1 MFNQSRFAAAHKNI
15 IYNMSI
21 RTQTIEIYND
31 ANPLDVKTVTV
42 PVRKGQKIYC
52 HDPYVIDMM
61 KMYDK
66 YCGDDIMDGIMSYEG
81 GNFRDVRVGV
91 VSSFST
97 EKETATIE
105 LSAKHSVSVDYN
117 SKTEDL
123 ELGKKIDV
131 VVSKSKGKIT
141 GDATSKTAQLERVK
155 QELIRQVDSPSY
167 AYAGVIKDIIFNAA
181 NAFNGFVVE
190 VSGVKCFMPGSESD
204 VVPLNDYNELVGQT
218 RYVMPIA
225 ASKESIVVSH
235 KEYLN
240 TLKSKVLDSLI
251 ETNSTDL
258 VEGVVSSVKK
268 FGVFIII
275 GKCVPTLLSVSEMD
289 EETETKFKNGE
300 IKVDDTI
307 KFYVE
312 SVKDDRVTI
321 TQTACKSLGWDKLK
335 EAVDNDK
342 NYNIRGTIK
351 NIFENGAVV
360 VANEFNNITFF
371 LSSKVLNLEAL
382 SVGSEVILPVENID
396 PVKKTV
402 RLKINEEE

>member
-1 MFNQSRFAAAHKNI
+1 
-15 IYNMSI
+15 MSI
-21 RTQTIEIYND
+21 KTQTIEIYDD
-31 ANPLDVKTVTV
+31 ANPLEVRTVTV
-42 PVRKGQKIYC
+42 PVRKGQKIYS
-52 HDPYVIDMM
+52 HEPYVLDMM

-66 YCGDDIMDGIMSYEG
+66 YCGEDVMGSIMSYEG
-81 GNFRDVRVGV
+81 DSFRDVRVGV
-91 VSSFST
+91 VSSFSA

-117 SKTEDL
+117 SKSEEL
-123 ELGKKIDV
+123 ELGKRIDV

-167 AYAGVIKDIIFNAA
+167 AYSGVIKDIIFNTA

-240 TLKSKVLDSLI
+240 TLKTKVLDSLI
-251 ETNSTDL
+251 ATNSTEL

-275 GKCVPTLLSVSEMD
+275 DKCVPTLLSVSEMD

-335 EAVDNDK
+335 EVVDNDK
-342 NYNIRGTIK
+342 NYSIHGTIK

-371 LSSKVLNLEAL
+371 LSSKVLNLETL

-402 RLKINEEE
+402 RLKINEE

>member
-1 MFNQSRFAAAHKNI
+1 
-15 IYNMSI
+15 MSI
-21 RTQTIEIYND
+21 ETQTIEIFD
-31 ANPLDVKTVTV
+31 ECNPLEVKTFTV
-42 PVRKGQKIYC
+42 PVRKGQKIFC
-52 HDPYVIDMM
+52 HESYALDAM
-61 KMYDK
+61 KMYDS
-66 YCGDDIMDGIMSYEG
+66 YCSGDVMTNILSYEG
-81 GNFRDVRVGV
+81 GNFRDVREGI
-91 VSSFST
+91 VSSFSA

-105 LSAKHSVSVDYN
+105 LSGKHSISVNYN
-117 SKTEDL
+117 SKNEEL

-131 VVSKSKGKIT
+131 VVSKNKGKLT
-141 GDATSKTAQLERVK
+141 GDATSKTAQLERVR
-155 QELIRQVDSPSY
+155 QELTRQVDSPSF
-167 AYAGVIKDIIFNAA
+167 AYVGVIKEIIFNAA
-181 NAFNGFVVE
+181 NTFNGFVVD

-204 VVPLNDYNELVGQT
+204 VVPLNDYNELLGQT

-240 TLKSKVLDSLI
+240 TLKAKVLDSLI
-251 ETNSTDL
+251 ETNSTEL

-275 GKCVPTLLSVSEMD
+275 DKCVPTLLSVSEMD
-289 EETETKFKNGE
+289 EETETKFKNGD

-321 TQTACKSLGWDKLK
+321 TQTACKSLGWNKLK
-335 EAVDNDK
+335 EVVDNNKD
-342 NYNIRGTIK
+342 YCIHGTIK

-360 VANEFNNITFF
+360 VASEFNNITFF
-371 LSSKVLNLEAL
+371 LSSKVLNLELL
-382 SVGSEVILPVENID
+382 SVGVEVVLPVENID

-402 RLKINEEE
+402 RLKISEEIQE

>member
-1 MFNQSRFAAAHKNI
+1 
-15 IYNMSI
+15 MSI
-21 RTQTIEIYND
+21 KTQTIEIFDD
-31 ANPLDVKTVTV
+31 ANPLEVRTVTV
-42 PVRKGQKIYC
+42 PVRKGQKIYS
-52 HDPYVIDMM
+52 HEPYVLDMM

-66 YCGDDIMDGIMSYEG
+66 YCGEDVMGNIMSYEG
-81 GNFRDVRVGV
+81 GSFRDVRVGV
-91 VSSFST
+91 VSSFSA

-105 LSAKHSVSVDYN
+105 LSAKHSVSVEYN
-117 SKTEDL
+117 SKSEEL
-123 ELGKKIDV
+123 ELGKRIDV

-155 QELIRQVDSPSY
+155 QELVRQVDSPSY

-190 VSGVKCFMPGSESD
+190 VSCVKCFMPGSESD

-225 ASKESIVVSH
+225 ASNESIVVSH

-251 ETNSTDL
+251 ATNSTDL

-275 GKCVPTLLSVSEMD
+275 DKCVPTLLSVSEMD

-335 EAVDNDK
+335 EVVDNDK
-342 NYNIRGTIK
+342 NYSIHGTIK

-371 LSSKVLNLEAL
+371 LSSKVLNLETL

-402 RLKINEEE
+402 RLKINEE

>member
-1 MFNQSRFAAAHKNI
+1 MGIK
-15 IYNMSI
+15 
-21 RTQTIEIYND
+21 TQTFEIYDD
-31 ANPLDVKTVTV
+31 ANPLDSKTVTV
-42 PVRKGQKIYC
+42 PVRKGQKIFT
-52 HDPYVIDMM
+52 HEPYALEVM

-66 YCGDDIMDGIMSYEG
+66 TCSDDIIGGIMSYEG
-81 GNFRDVRVGV
+81 GSFRDVRVGV
-91 VSSFST
+91 VSSFNT
-97 EKETATIE
+97 DKETATIE
-105 LSAKHSVSVDYN
+105 LSAKHSVLVDYN
-117 SKTEDL
+117 SKHDDM

-141 GDATSKTAQLERVK
+141 GDATSKAAQLERVK
-155 QELIRQVDSPSY
+155 QELTRQIDSPSY
-167 AYAGVIKDIIFNAA
+167 AYIGVIKEIIFNSA
-181 NAFNGFVVE
+181 NAFNGFVVD

-204 VVPLNDYNELVGQT
+204 VVPLNDYNELIGQS

-225 ASKESIVVSH
+225 VSKESIVVSH

-240 TLKSKVLDSLI
+240 TLKATVLDNLI
-251 ETNSTDL
+251 DTKSTDI

-300 IKVDDTI
+300 INVDDTI

-312 SVKDDRVTI
+312 SVKEDRVTI

-335 EAVDNDK
+335 ETVDADK
-342 NYNIRGTIK
+342 NYKINGTIK

-360 VANEFNNITFF
+360 IAPEFNNITFF
-371 LSSKVLNLEAL
+371 LSSKVLDIETLTVPIPLSWQAPPAL
-382 SVGSEVILPVENID
+382 SPLIP
-396 PVKKTV
+396 
-402 RLKINEEE
+402 

>member
-1 MFNQSRFAAAHKNI
+1 
-15 IYNMSI
+15 MSI
-21 RTQTIEIYND
+21 ETQTIEIFD
-31 ANPLDVKTVTV
+31 ECNPLEVKTFTV
-42 PVRKGQKIYC
+42 PVRKGQKIFC
-52 HDPYVIDMM
+52 HESYALDAM
-61 KMYDK
+61 KMYDS
-66 YCGDDIMDGIMSYEG
+66 YCSGDVMTNILSYEG
-81 GNFRDVRVGV
+81 GNFRDVREGI
-91 VSSFST
+91 VSSFSA

-105 LSAKHSVSVDYN
+105 LSGKHSISVNYN
-117 SKTEDL
+117 SKNEEL

-131 VVSKSKGKIT
+131 VVSKNKGKLT
-141 GDATSKTAQLERVK
+141 GDATSKTAQLERVR
-155 QELIRQVDSPSY
+155 QELTRQVDSPSF
-167 AYAGVIKDIIFNAA
+167 AYVGVIKEIIFNAA
-181 NAFNGFVVE
+181 NTFNGFVVD

-204 VVPLNDYNELVGQT
+204 VVPLNDYNELLGQT

-240 TLKSKVLDSLI
+240 TLKAKVLDSLI
-251 ETNSTDL
+251 ETNSTEL

-275 GKCVPTLLSVSEMD
+275 DKCVPTLLSVSEMD
-289 EETETKFKNGE
+289 EETETKFKNGD

-321 TQTACKSLGWDKLK
+321 TQTACKSLGWNKLK
-335 EAVDNDK
+335 EVVDNNKD
-342 NYNIRGTIK
+342 YCIHGTIK

-360 VANEFNNITFF
+360 VASEFNNITFF
-371 LSSKVLNLEAL
+371 LSSKVLNLELL
-382 SVGSEVILPVENID
+382 SVGVEVVLPVENID

-402 RLKINEEE
+402 RLKISEETQE

>member
-1 MFNQSRFAAAHKNI
+1 MGIQ
-15 IYNMSI
+15 
-21 RTQTIEIYND
+21 TQTIEIFD
-31 ANPLDVKTVTV
+31 SANPLEVRTVTV
-42 PVRKGQKIYC
+42 PVRKGEKIYSNE
-52 HDPYVIDMM
+52 PYALDAM

-66 YCGDDIMDGIMSYEG
+66 YCGGTVLNNIASYEG
-81 GNFRDVRVGV
+81 GSFRDVRVGV
-91 VSSFST
+91 VSSFSA

-105 LSAKHSVSVDYN
+105 LSGKHSVSVEYN
-117 SKTEDL
+117 SKNEEL
-123 ELGKKIDV
+123 EVGKKIDV
-131 VVSKSKGKIT
+131 VVSKKNGKII
-141 GDATSKTAQLERVK
+141 GDATSKTAQIERVK

-167 AYAGVIKDIIFNAA
+167 AYVGVIKDVIFNSA
-181 NAFNGFVVE
+181 NAFNGFVVD

-218 RYVMPIA
+218 RYVMPITA
-225 ASKESIVVSH
+225 LKDSIVVSH

-240 TLKSKVLDSLI
+240 TLKVSVIDSLI
-251 ETNSTDL
+251 DTKSTDL

-289 EETETKFKNGE
+289 EETENKFKNGE

-321 TQTACKSLGWDKLK
+321 TQTACKSLGWNKLK
-335 EAVDNDK
+335 EVVDNDK
-342 NYNIRGTIK
+342 NYSIRGTVK
-351 NIFENGAVV
+351 NIFENGAVI

-371 LSSKVLNLEAL
+371 LSSKVLNLESL
-382 SVGSEVILPVENID
+382 SVGSEIILPVENID

-402 RLKINEEE
+402 RLKINEES

>member
-1 MFNQSRFAAAHKNI
+1 MGIK
-15 IYNMSI
+15 
-21 RTQTIEIYND
+21 TQTFEIYDD
-31 ANPLDVKTVTV
+31 ANPLETRTVTV
-42 PVRKGQKIYC
+42 PVRKGQKIFT
-52 HDPYVIDMM
+52 HEPYALEVM

-66 YCGDDIMDGIMSYEG
+66 TCSDEIIGGIMSYEG

-91 VSSFST
+91 VSSFSL

-105 LSAKHSVSVDYN
+105 LSAKHSVLVDYN
-117 SKTEDL
+117 SKHDEI

-141 GDATSKTAQLERVK
+141 GDATSKAAQLERVK
-155 QELIRQVDSPSY
+155 QELTRQIDSPSY
-167 AYAGVIKDIIFNAA
+167 AYNGIIKEIIFNNA
-181 NAFNGFVVE
+181 NAFNGFVVD

-225 ASKESIVVSH
+225 VSKESIVVSH

-240 TLKSKVLDSLI
+240 TLKTTVINNLI
-251 ETNSTDL
+251 DTKSTDL

-289 EETETKFKNGE
+289 EETENKFKNGE
-300 IKVDDTI
+300 INVDDTI

-335 EAVDNDK
+335 ETVDADK
-342 NYNIRGTIK
+342 NYKINGTIK

-371 LSSKVLNLEAL
+371 LSSKVLNLETL
-382 SVGSEVILPVENID
+382 SVGSSVVLPVENVD
-396 PVKKTV
+396 AVKKTV
-402 RLKINEEE
+402 RLKITEEQ

>member
-1 MFNQSRFAAAHKNI
+1 MGIQ
-15 IYNMSI
+15 
-21 RTQTIEIYND
+21 TQTIEIFD
-31 ANPLDVKTVTV
+31 SANPLEVRTVTV
-42 PVRKGQKIYC
+42 PVRKGEKIYSNE
-52 HDPYVIDMM
+52 PYALDAM

-66 YCGDDIMDGIMSYEG
+66 YCGGTVLNNIASYEG
-81 GNFRDVRVGV
+81 GSFRDVRVGV
-91 VSSFST
+91 VSSFSV

-105 LSAKHSVSVDYN
+105 LSGKHSVSVEYN
-117 SKTEDL
+117 SKNEEL
-123 ELGKKIDV
+123 EVGKKIDV
-131 VVSKSKGKIT
+131 VVSKKNGKII
-141 GDATSKTAQLERVK
+141 GDATSKTAQIERVK

-167 AYAGVIKDIIFNAA
+167 AYVGVIKDVIFNSA
-181 NAFNGFVVE
+181 NAFNGFVVD

-218 RYVMPIA
+218 RYVMPITA
-225 ASKESIVVSH
+225 LKESIVVSH

-240 TLKSKVLDSLI
+240 TLKVSVIDSLI
-251 ETNSTDL
+251 DTKSTDL

-289 EETETKFKNGE
+289 EETENKFKNGE

-321 TQTACKSLGWDKLK
+321 TQTACKSLGWNKLK
-335 EAVDNDK
+335 EVVDNDK
-342 NYNIRGTIK
+342 NYSIRGTVK
-351 NIFENGAVV
+351 NIFENGAVI

-371 LSSKVLNLEAL
+371 LSSKVLNLESL

-402 RLKINEEE
+402 RLKINEES

>member
-1 MFNQSRFAAAHKNI
+1 
-15 IYNMSI
+15 MSI
-21 RTQTIEIYND
+21 QTQTIEIFDEN
-31 ANPLDVKTVTV
+31 NPLEVKTVTV
-42 PVRKGQKIYC
+42 PVRKGQKIYSNE
-52 HDPYVIDMM
+52 PYAMEVL

-66 YCGDDIMDGIMSYEG
+66 YCGGEILDNIRAYEG

-91 VSSFST
+91 VSSFNT
-97 EKETATIE
+97 EKEIATIE
-105 LSAKHSVSVDYN
+105 LSAKHSVLVDYN

-141 GDATSKTAQLERVK
+141 GDATSKVAQLERVK
-155 QELIRQVDSPSY
+155 QELIRQVDSPSC
-167 AYAGVIKDIIFNAA
+167 AYAGLIKEVIFNAA
-181 NAFNGFVVE
+181 NTFNGFVVE

-204 VVPLNDYNELVGQT
+204 VVPLNDYNELIGQT

-240 TLKSKVLDSLI
+240 TLKATVLDNLI
-251 ETNSTDL
+251 DTNSTEL

-300 IKVDDTI
+300 INVDDTI

-321 TQTACKSLGWDKLK
+321 TQTACKSLGWSKLK
-335 EAVDNDK
+335 EVVDNDK
-342 NYNIRGTIK
+342 YYKIRGNIK

-371 LSSKVLNLEAL
+371 LSSKVLNLETL
-382 SVGSEVILPVENID
+382 SVGSEVIFPVENID

-402 RLKINEEE
+402 RLKIETEE

>member
-1 MFNQSRFAAAHKNI
+1 
-15 IYNMSI
+15 MSI
-21 RTQTIEIYND
+21 KTQTLEIYSD
-31 ANPLDVKTVTV
+31 ANPLDVQYVTV
-42 PVRKGQKIYC
+42 PVRNGQKIFS
-52 HDPYVIDMM
+52 HEPYALEAM

-66 YCGDDIMDGIMSYEG
+66 YCGDDVIGSIKSYEG

-91 VSSFST
+91 VSSFSL

-105 LSAKHSVSVDYN
+105 LSGKHSVSVDYN
-117 SKTEDL
+117 SKHDEM

-131 VVSKSKGKIT
+131 VVSKVKGKIT
-141 GDATSKTAQLERVK
+141 GDATSKAAQLERVK
-155 QELIRQVDSPSY
+155 QELARQVDSPSY
-167 AYAGVIKDIIFNAA
+167 AYVGVIKDIIFNAA

-225 ASKESIVVSH
+225 ASNESIVVSH

-240 TLKSKVLDSLI
+240 TLKAKVLDNLI
-251 ETNSTDL
+251 DTNSTEL

-275 GKCVPTLLSVSEMD
+275 DKCVPTLLSVSEMD
-289 EETETKFKNGE
+289 EETEKKFKNGE

-335 EAVDNDK
+335 EVVDNDK
-342 NYNIRGTIK
+342 NYKINGIIK

-360 VANEFNNITFF
+360 VAPEFNNITFF
-371 LSSKVLNLEAL
+371 LSSKVLNLETL
-382 SVGSEVILPVENID
+382 VVGNEIVLPVENVD
-396 PVKKTV
+396 VVKKTV
-402 RLKINEEE
+402 RLKITEEA

>member
-1 MFNQSRFAAAHKNI
+1 
-15 IYNMSI
+15 MSI
-21 RTQTIEIYND
+21 KTQTIEIFSD
-31 ANPLDVKTVTV
+31 VNPLDVQVFTV
-42 PVRKGQKIYC
+42 PVRKGQKIFC
-52 HDPYVIDMM
+52 HEPYALEAM

-66 YCGDDIMDGIMSYEG
+66 FCGDDVIGGIMSYEG
-81 GNFRDVRVGV
+81 GSFRDVRVGV
-91 VSSFST
+91 VSSFSA
-97 EKETATIE
+97 EKEVATIE
-105 LSAKHSVSVDYN
+105 LSAKHSISVDYN
-117 SKTEDL
+117 SKHDEM

-141 GDATSKTAQLERVK
+141 GDATSKAAQLERVK
-155 QELIRQVDSPSY
+155 QELTRQIDSPSY
-167 AYAGVIKDIIFNAA
+167 AYVGVIKEIIFNGA
-181 NAFNGFVVE
+181 NAFNGFVVD

-204 VVPLNDYNELVGQT
+204 VVPLNDYNELIGQS

-225 ASKESIVVSH
+225 SSKESIVVSH

-240 TLKSKVLDSLI
+240 TLKDKVLDTLI
-251 ETNSTDL
+251 ETKSTDL

-289 EETETKFKNGE
+289 EETEKKFKNGE

-312 SVKDDRVTI
+312 SVKEDRVTI

-335 EAVDNDK
+335 EVVDNDK
-342 NYNIRGTIK
+342 NYKINGIVK

-360 VANEFNNITFF
+360 IAPEFNNITFF
-371 LSSKVLNLEAL
+371 LSSKVLNLEVL
-382 SVGSEVILPVENID
+382 SVGSEIVLPVENVD
-396 PVKKTV
+396 SVKKTV
-402 RLKINEEE
+402 RLKITEEA

>member
-1 MFNQSRFAAAHKNI
+1 
-15 IYNMSI
+15 MSI
-21 RTQTIEIYND
+21 RTQTIEIYDD
-31 ANPLDVKTVTV
+31 ANPLEVRYVTV
-42 PVRKGQKIYC
+42 PVRKGQKIFC
-52 HDPYVIDMM
+52 HEPYVLEAM

-66 YCGDDIMDGIMSYEG
+66 YCGEEVMDGILSYEG
-81 GNFRDVRVGV
+81 GNFRDVREGV

-97 EKETATIE
+97 DKETATIE
-105 LSAKHSVSVDYN
+105 LSAKHSVLVDYN
-117 SKTEDL
+117 SKSEEL

-141 GDATSKTAQLERVK
+141 GDATSKTAQLERVR
-155 QELIRQVDSPSY
+155 QELTRQVDSPSY
-167 AYAGVIKDIIFNAA
+167 AYVGVIKEVIFNAA
-181 NAFNGFVVE
+181 NAFNGFVVD

-204 VVPLNDYNELVGQT
+204 VVPLNDYNELVGET

-240 TLKSKVLDSLI
+240 TLKTTVLNNLI
-251 ETNSTDL
+251 ETKSTEL

-289 EETETKFKNGE
+289 EETESKFKNGE

-335 EAVDNDK
+335 EVVDNDK
-342 NYNIRGTIK
+342 NYKIHGTIK

-360 VANEFNNITFF
+360 IAPEFNNITFF
-371 LSSKVLNLEAL
+371 LSSKVLNLETL
-382 SVGSEVILPVENID
+382 SVGSEVVLPVENID

-402 RLKINEEE
+402 RLKIAEE

>member
-1 MFNQSRFAAAHKNI
+1 
-15 IYNMSI
+15 MSI
-21 RTQTIEIYND
+21 VTQTLEIYDD
-31 ANPLDVKTVTV
+31 ANPLEVQSVTV
-42 PVRKGQKIYC
+42 PVRAGQKIFSHESYA
-52 HDPYVIDMM
+52 IDAM

-66 YCGDDIMDGIMSYEG
+66 YCAGDVLNNILSYEG

-91 VSSFST
+91 VSSFSE

-117 SKTEDL
+117 SKTEEM

-167 AYAGVIKDIIFNAA
+167 AYAGVIKDIIFNVA

-204 VVPLNDYNELVGQT
+204 VVPLNDYNDLVGQT

-240 TLKSKVLDSLI
+240 TLKGTVLNNLI
-251 ETNSTDL
+251 ETKSTEL

-275 GKCVPTLLSVSEMD
+275 DKCVPTLLSVSEMD
-289 EETETKFKNGE
+289 EETEMKFKNGE
-300 IKVDDTI
+300 IKIDDTI

-321 TQTACKSLGWDKLK
+321 TQTACKSLGWNKLK
-335 EAVDNDK
+335 EVVDNDK
-342 NYNIRGTIK
+342 NYSIRGTIK

-360 VANEFNNITFF
+360 VANEFNSITFF
-371 LSSKVLNLEAL
+371 LSSKVLNLEEL
-382 SVGSEVILPVENID
+382 SVGSEVVLPVENVD
-396 PVKKTV
+396 VVKKTV
-402 RLKINEEE
+402 RLKISEEA

>member
-1 MFNQSRFAAAHKNI
+1 
-15 IYNMSI
+15 MSI
-21 RTQTIEIYND
+21 RTQTIEIYDD
-31 ANPLDVKTVTV
+31 ANPLEVRYVTV
-42 PVRKGQKIYC
+42 PVRKGQKIFC
-52 HDPYVIDMM
+52 HEPYVLEAM
-61 KMYDK
+61 KMYDQ
-66 YCGDDIMDGIMSYEG
+66 YCGEDVMDGILSYEG
-81 GNFRDVRVGV
+81 GNFRDVRVGT
-91 VSSFST
+91 VSSFSA
-97 EKETATIE
+97 EKETAMIE
-105 LSAKHSVSVDYN
+105 LSAKHSVAVDYN
-117 SKTEDL
+117 SKNEEL

-141 GDATSKTAQLERVK
+141 GDATSKTAQLERVR
-155 QELIRQVDSPSY
+155 QELTRQVDSPSY
-167 AYAGVIKDIIFNAA
+167 AYVGVIKEVIFNAA
-181 NAFNGFVVE
+181 NTFNGFVVD

-240 TLKSKVLDSLI
+240 TLKTTVLNNLI
-251 ETNSTDL
+251 ETKSTEL

-335 EAVDNDK
+335 AVVDNDK
-342 NYNIRGTIK
+342 NYKICGTVK

-360 VANEFNNITFF
+360 IAPEFNNITFF
-371 LSSKVLNLEAL
+371 LSSKVLNLETL
-382 SVGSEVILPVENID
+382 SVGSEVVLPVENID

-402 RLKINEEE
+402 RLKITEE

>member
-1 MFNQSRFAAAHKNI
+1 
-15 IYNMSI
+15 MSI
-21 RTQTIEIYND
+21 KTQTIEIYDD
-31 ANPLDVKTVTV
+31 ANPLEVRTVTI
-42 PVRKGQKIYC
+42 PVRKGQKIYS
-52 HDPYVIDMM
+52 HEPYVLDMM

-66 YCGDDIMDGIMSYEG
+66 YCGEDVMGNIMSYEG
-81 GNFRDVRVGV
+81 GSFRDVRVGV
-91 VSSFST
+91 VSSFSA

-105 LSAKHSVSVDYN
+105 LSAKHSVSVEYN
-117 SKTEDL
+117 SKSEEL
-123 ELGKKIDV
+123 ELGKRIDV

-167 AYAGVIKDIIFNAA
+167 AYAGVIKDIIFNTA

-240 TLKSKVLDSLI
+240 TLKTKVLDSLI
-251 ETNSTDL
+251 ATNSTEL

-275 GKCVPTLLSVSEMD
+275 DKCVPTLLSVSEMD

-335 EAVDNDK
+335 EVVDNDK
-342 NYNIRGTIK
+342 NYSIHGTIK

-371 LSSKVLNLEAL
+371 LSSKVLNLETL
-382 SVGSEVILPVENID
+382 SVGSGVILPVENID

-402 RLKINEEE
+402 RLKINEE

>member
-1 MFNQSRFAAAHKNI
+1 
-15 IYNMSI
+15 MSI
-21 RTQTIEIYND
+21 RTQTIEIYD
-31 ANPLDVKTVTV
+31 ESNPLEVRTVTV
-42 PVRKGQKIYC
+42 PVRKGQKIFC
-52 HDPYVIDMM
+52 HNPYVLDAM

-66 YCGDDIMDGIMSYEG
+66 YCGEDIMDNIMSYEG
-81 GNFRDVRVGV
+81 GSFRDVRVGV

-97 EKETATIE
+97 ERETATIE
-105 LSAKHSVSVDYN
+105 LSAKHSISVEYN
-117 SKTEDL
+117 SKSEEL
-123 ELGKKIDV
+123 ELGKRIDV
-131 VVSKSKGKIT
+131 VVSKNKGKIT
-141 GDATSKTAQLERVK
+141 GDATSKAAQLERVK

-167 AYAGVIKDIIFNAA
+167 AYAGIVKDIIYNAA
-181 NAFNGFVVE
+181 NSFNGFVVE

-204 VVPLNDYNELVGQT
+204 VVPLNDYNELLGQT

-240 TLKSKVLDSLI
+240 TLKTKVLDSLI
-251 ETNSTDL
+251 DTNSTEL

-335 EAVDNDK
+335 EVVDNDK

-360 VANEFNNITFF
+360 VASEFNNITFF
-371 LSSKVLNLEAL
+371 LSSKVLNLDVL
-382 SVGSEVILPVENID
+382 SVGSEVVLPVENID

>member
-1 MFNQSRFAAAHKNI
+1 
-15 IYNMSI
+15 MSI
-21 RTQTIEIYND
+21 KTQTIQIYDD
-31 ANPLDVKTVTV
+31 ANPLEVSTVTV
-42 PVRKGQKIYC
+42 PVRRGQKIFC
-52 HDPYVIDMM
+52 HEPYTIEAM

-66 YCGDDIMDGIMSYEG
+66 YCGEDIMGNIMSYEG

-91 VSSFST
+91 VSSFSA

-105 LSAKHSVSVDYN
+105 LSAKHSVSVEYN
-117 SKTEDL
+117 SKSEEL

-131 VVSKSKGKIT
+131 VVSKNKGKIT

-167 AYAGVIKDIIFNAA
+167 AYAGIIKDIIFNTA

-240 TLKSKVLDSLI
+240 TLKAKVLDSLI
-251 ETNSTDL
+251 ETKSTEL

-289 EETETKFKNGE
+289 EETENKFKNGE

-321 TQTACKSLGWDKLK
+321 TQTACKSLGWNKLK
-335 EAVDNDK
+335 EVVDNDK
-342 NYNIRGTIK
+342 NYSIRGTIK

-371 LSSKVLNLEAL
+371 LSSKVLNLEVL

-402 RLKINEEE
+402 RLKINDEE

>member
-1 MFNQSRFAAAHKNI
+1 
-15 IYNMSI
+15 MSI
-21 RTQTIEIYND
+21 QTQTIEIYDD
-31 ANPLDVKTVTV
+31 ANPLEISSVTI
-42 PVRKGQKIYC
+42 PVRKGQKVYS
-52 HDPYVIDMM
+52 HESYASDAL

-66 YCGDDIMDGIMSYEG
+66 YCGGAILENIASYEG
-81 GNFRDVRVGV
+81 GSFRDVRVGV
-91 VSSFST
+91 VSSFSV

-117 SKTEDL
+117 SKTEEL

-131 VVSKSKGKIT
+131 VVSKSKDKII
-141 GDATSKTAQLERVK
+141 GDATSKAAQLERVK

-167 AYAGVIKDIIFNAA
+167 AYSGIIKDIIFNGA

-190 VSGVKCFMPGSESD
+190 VQGVKCFMPGSESD

-240 TLKSKVLDSLI
+240 TLKTKVLDNLI
-251 ETNSTDL
+251 ETKSTEL

-335 EAVDNDK
+335 EVVDNDK
-342 NYNIRGTIK
+342 NYNIHGVIK

-371 LSSKVLNLEAL
+371 LSSKVLNLETL
-382 SVGSEVILPVENID
+382 SVGKEVILPVENID

-402 RLKINEEE
+402 RLKITEEE

>member
-1 MFNQSRFAAAHKNI
+1 
-15 IYNMSI
+15 MSI
-21 RTQTIEIYND
+21 KTQTIEIFDNS
-31 ANPLDVKTVTV
+31 NPLDVRMVTV
-42 PVRKGQKIYC
+42 PVRKGEKIYC
-52 HDPYVIDMM
+52 HEPYTVDAM
-61 KMYDK
+61 KLYDR
-66 YCGDDIMDGIMSYEG
+66 YCGGAILDNIVSYEG
-81 GNFRDVRVGV
+81 GSFRDVRVGV
-91 VSSFST
+91 VSSFNL
-97 EKETATIE
+97 ERETATIE
-105 LSAKHSVSVDYN
+105 LSAKHSVSVEYN
-117 SKTEDL
+117 PKNEEL

-141 GDATSKTAQLERVK
+141 GDATSKAAQIERVK

-167 AYAGVIKDIIFNAA
+167 AYIGLIKEVIFNSA
-181 NAFNGFVVE
+181 NTFNGFVVE

-240 TLKSKVLDSLI
+240 TLKATVLDNLI
-251 ETNSTDL
+251 ETKSTEL

-300 IKVDDTI
+300 INVDDTI

-335 EAVDNDK
+335 EVVDNDK
-342 NYNIRGTIK
+342 NYSIHGVIK
-351 NIFENGAVV
+351 NIFDNGAVV
-360 VANEFNNITFF
+360 IANEFNNITFF
-371 LSSKVLNLEAL
+371 LSSKVLNLETL

>member
-1 MFNQSRFAAAHKNI
+1 MVAHNLK
-15 IYNMSI
+15 IYMSI
-21 RTQTIEIYND
+21 RTQTIEIYDD
-31 ANPLDVKTVTV
+31 ANPLEVRYVTV
-42 PVRKGQKIYC
+42 PVRKGQKIFC
-52 HDPYVIDMM
+52 HEPYVLEAM

-66 YCGDDIMDGIMSYEG
+66 YCGEDVMDGILSYEG
-81 GNFRDVRVGV
+81 GSFRDVREGV
-91 VSSFST
+91 VSSFSS
-97 EKETATIE
+97 EKATATIE
-105 LSAKHSVSVDYN
+105 LSAKHSVLVDYN
-117 SKTEDL
+117 SKSEEL

-141 GDATSKTAQLERVK
+141 GDATSKTAQLERVR
-155 QELIRQVDSPSY
+155 QELVRQVDSPSY
-167 AYAGVIKDIIFNAA
+167 AYVGTIKEVIFNGA
-181 NAFNGFVVE
+181 NTFNGFVVD

-225 ASKESIVVSH
+225 SSKESIVVSH

-240 TLKSKVLDSLI
+240 TLKATVLNDLI
-251 ETNSTDL
+251 ETKSTDL

-335 EAVDNDK
+335 ETVDANK
-342 NYNIRGTIK
+342 NYKLNGTVK

-360 VANEFNNITFF
+360 VAPEFNNITFF
-371 LSSKVLNLEAL
+371 LSSKVLNLETL
-382 SVGSEVILPVENID
+382 SVGSEVVLPVENID
-396 PVKKTV
+396 AVKKTV
-402 RLKINEEE
+402 RLKITDGE

>member
-1 MFNQSRFAAAHKNI
+1 
-15 IYNMSI
+15 MSI
-21 RTQTIEIYND
+21 RTQTIEIYDD
-31 ANPLDVKTVTV
+31 ANPLEVRYVTV
-42 PVRKGQKIYC
+42 PVRKGQKIFC
-52 HDPYVIDMM
+52 HEPYVLEAM

-66 YCGDDIMDGIMSYEG
+66 YCGEDVMDGILSYEG
-81 GNFRDVRVGV
+81 GSFRDVREGV
-91 VSSFST
+91 VSSFSS
-97 EKETATIE
+97 EKATATIE
-105 LSAKHSVSVDYN
+105 LSAKHSVLVDYN
-117 SKTEDL
+117 SKSEEL

-141 GDATSKTAQLERVK
+141 GDATSKTAQLERVR
-155 QELIRQVDSPSY
+155 QELVRQVDSPSY
-167 AYAGVIKDIIFNAA
+167 AYVGTIKEVIFNGA
-181 NAFNGFVVE
+181 NAFNGFVVD

-225 ASKESIVVSH
+225 SSKESIVVSH

-240 TLKSKVLDSLI
+240 TLKATVLNDLI
-251 ETNSTDL
+251 ETKSTDL

-289 EETETKFKNGE
+289 EETENKFKNGE

-335 EAVDNDK
+335 ETVDANK
-342 NYNIRGTIK
+342 NYKLNGTVK

-360 VANEFNNITFF
+360 VAPEFNNITFF
-371 LSSKVLNLEAL
+371 LSSKVLNLETL
-382 SVGSEVILPVENID
+382 SVGSEVVLPVENID
-396 PVKKTV
+396 AVKKTV
-402 RLKINEEE
+402 RLKIADGE

>member
-1 MFNQSRFAAAHKNI
+1 
-15 IYNMSI
+15 MSI
-21 RTQTIEIYND
+21 RTQTIEIYD
-31 ANPLDVKTVTV
+31 ESNPLEVRTVTV
-42 PVRKGQKIYC
+42 PVRKGQKIFC
-52 HDPYVIDMM
+52 HNPYVLDAM

-66 YCGDDIMDGIMSYEG
+66 YCGEEIMDNIMSYEG
-81 GNFRDVRVGV
+81 GSFRDVRVGV

-97 EKETATIE
+97 ERETATIE
-105 LSAKHSVSVDYN
+105 LSAKHSISVEYN
-117 SKTEDL
+117 SKSEEL
-123 ELGKKIDV
+123 ELGKRIDV
-131 VVSKSKGKIT
+131 VVSKNKGKIT
-141 GDATSKTAQLERVK
+141 GDATSKAAQMERVK

-167 AYAGVIKDIIFNAA
+167 AYAGIVKDIIYNAA
-181 NAFNGFVVE
+181 NSFNGFVVE

-240 TLKSKVLDSLI
+240 TLKTKVLDSLI
-251 ETNSTDL
+251 ETNSTEL

-335 EAVDNDK
+335 EVVDNDK

>member
-1 MFNQSRFAAAHKNI
+1 MVAHKI
-15 IYNMSI
+15 KIYIMSI
-21 RTQTIEIYND
+21 KTQTIEIFDD
-31 ANPLDVKTVTV
+31 ATPLDVSTVTV
-42 PVRKGQKIYC
+42 PVRKGQKIYS
-52 HDPYVIDMM
+52 HEQYALDAM
-61 KMYDK
+61 KMYDQ
-66 YCGDDIMDGIMSYEG
+66 YCGATILDNIASYEG
-81 GNFRDVRVGV
+81 GSFRDVRVGV
-91 VSSFST
+91 VSSFSV

-117 SKTEDL
+117 SKTDEL

-141 GDATSKTAQLERVK
+141 GDATSKAAQIERVK

-167 AYAGVIKDIIFNAA
+167 AYIGLIKEVIFNAA

-240 TLKSKVLDSLI
+240 TLKATVLDNLI
-251 ETNSTDL
+251 DTNSTEL

-300 IKVDDTI
+300 INVDDTI

-321 TQTACKSLGWDKLK
+321 TQTACKSLGWNKLK
-335 EAVDNDK
+335 EVVDNDK
-342 NYNIRGTIK
+342 NYSIRGNIK

-371 LSSKVLNLEAL
+371 LSSKVLNLETL

>member
-1 MFNQSRFAAAHKNI
+1 
-15 IYNMSI
+15 
-21 RTQTIEIYND
+21 
-31 ANPLDVKTVTV
+31 
-42 PVRKGQKIYC
+42 
-52 HDPYVIDMM
+52 
-61 KMYDK
+61 
-66 YCGDDIMDGIMSYEG
+66 MSYEG
-81 GNFRDVRVGV
+81 GSFRDVRVGV
-91 VSSFST
+91 VSSFSA
-97 EKETATIE
+97 EKEIATIE

-131 VVSKSKGKIT
+131 VVSKNKGKIT

-240 TLKSKVLDSLI
+240 TLKAKVLDSLI
-251 ETNSTDL
+251 ETNSTEL

-289 EETETKFKNGE
+289 EETENKFKNGE

-321 TQTACKSLGWDKLK
+321 TQTACKSLGWNKLK
-335 EAVDNDK
+335 EVVDNDK

>member
-1 MFNQSRFAAAHKNI
+1 
-15 IYNMSI
+15 MSI
-21 RTQTIEIYND
+21 RTQTIEIYDD
-31 ANPLDVKTVTV
+31 ANPLEVRYVTV
-42 PVRKGQKIYC
+42 PVRKGQKIFC
-52 HDPYVIDMM
+52 HEPYVLEAM

-66 YCGDDIMDGIMSYEG
+66 YCGEEVMDGILSYEG
-81 GNFRDVRVGV
+81 GNFRDVREGV

-97 EKETATIE
+97 DKETATIE
-105 LSAKHSVSVDYN
+105 LSAKHSVLVDYN
-117 SKTEDL
+117 SKSEEL

-141 GDATSKTAQLERVK
+141 GDATSKTAQLERVR
-155 QELIRQVDSPSY
+155 QELTRQVDSPSY
-167 AYAGVIKDIIFNAA
+167 AYVGVIKEVIFNAA
-181 NAFNGFVVE
+181 NAFNGFVVD

-204 VVPLNDYNELVGQT
+204 VVPLNDYNELVGET

-240 TLKSKVLDSLI
+240 TLKTTVLNNLI
-251 ETNSTDL
+251 ETKSTEL

-289 EETETKFKNGE
+289 EETESKFKNGE

-335 EAVDNDK
+335 EVVDNDK
-342 NYNIRGTIK
+342 NYKIHGTIK

-360 VANEFNNITFF
+360 IAPEFNNITFF
-371 LSSKVLNLEAL
+371 LSSKVLNLETL
-382 SVGSEVILPVENID
+382 SVGSEVVLPVENID

-402 RLKINEEE
+402 RLKISEE

>member
-1 MFNQSRFAAAHKNI
+1 
-15 IYNMSI
+15 MSI
-21 RTQTIEIYND
+21 KTQTIEIFDD
-31 ANPLDVKTVTV
+31 ANPLEVRTVTV
-42 PVRKGQKIYC
+42 PVRKGQKIYS
-52 HDPYVIDMM
+52 HEPYVLDMM

-66 YCGDDIMDGIMSYEG
+66 YCGEDVMGNIMSYEG
-81 GNFRDVRVGV
+81 GSFRDVRVGV
-91 VSSFST
+91 VSSFSA

-105 LSAKHSVSVDYN
+105 LSAKHSVSVEYN
-117 SKTEDL
+117 SKSEEL
-123 ELGKKIDV
+123 ELGKRIDV

-155 QELIRQVDSPSY
+155 QELVRQVDSPSY

-225 ASKESIVVSH
+225 ASNESIVVSH

-251 ETNSTDL
+251 ATNSTDL

-275 GKCVPTLLSVSEMD
+275 DKCVPTLLSVSEMD

-335 EAVDNDK
+335 EVVDNDK
-342 NYNIRGTIK
+342 NYSIHGTIK

-371 LSSKVLNLEAL
+371 LSSKVLNLETL

-402 RLKINEEE
+402 RLQINEE

>member
-1 MFNQSRFAAAHKNI
+1 
-15 IYNMSI
+15 MSI
-21 RTQTIEIYND
+21 GTQTIEIYDD
-31 ANPLDVKTVTV
+31 ANPLEVKSVTV
-42 PVRKGQKIYC
+42 PVRSGQKIFSHESYALEA
-52 HDPYVIDMM
+52 M

-66 YCGDDIMDGIMSYEG
+66 YCAGEVINNILTYEG

-105 LSAKHSVSVDYN
+105 LSAKHSVSVEYN
-117 SKTEDL
+117 SKTEEM

-131 VVSKSKGKIT
+131 VVSKNKGKIT

-155 QELIRQVDSPSY
+155 KELIRQVDSPSY
-167 AYAGVIKDIIFNAA
+167 AYAGVIKDIIFNVA

-240 TLKSKVLDSLI
+240 TLKGTVLNNLI
-251 ETNSTDL
+251 ETKSTEL

-275 GKCVPTLLSVSEMD
+275 DKCVPTLLSVSEMD
-289 EETETKFKNGE
+289 EETEMKFKNGE
-300 IKVDDTI
+300 IKIDDTI

-321 TQTACKSLGWDKLK
+321 TQTACKSLGWNKLK
-335 EAVDNDK
+335 EVVDNDK
-342 NYNIRGTIK
+342 NYSIRGTIK

-371 LSSKVLNLEAL
+371 LSSKVLNLEEL
-382 SVGSEVILPVENID
+382 SVGSEVVLPVENVD
-396 PVKKTV
+396 VVKKTV
-402 RLKINEEE
+402 RLKISEEA

>member
-1 MFNQSRFAAAHKNI
+1 
-15 IYNMSI
+15 MSI
-21 RTQTIEIYND
+21 GTQTIEIYNET
-31 ANPLDVKTVTV
+31 NPLESKTVTV
-42 PVRKGQKIYC
+42 PVRMGQKIFS
-52 HDPYVIDMM
+52 HEPYALDAM
-61 KMYDK
+61 KMYDM
-66 YCGDDIMDGIMSYEG
+66 YCSESVMNNIMSYEG
-81 GNFRDVRVGV
+81 GNFRDVCEGI
-91 VSSFST
+91 VSSFNV

-105 LSAKHSVSVDYN
+105 LSAKHSVLVDYN
-117 SKTEDL
+117 SKNEEI

-155 QELIRQVDSPSY
+155 QELIRQIDSPSF
-167 AYAGVIKDIIFNAA
+167 AYIGTIKEVIYNAA
-181 NAFNGFVVE
+181 NSFNGFVVD
-190 VSGVKCFMPGSESD
+190 VYGVKCFMPGSESD

-225 ASKESIVVSH
+225 VSKESIVVSH

-240 TLKSKVLDSLI
+240 TLKTTVLNNLI

-289 EETETKFKNGE
+289 EETERKFKNGE
-300 IKVDDTI
+300 INVDDTI
-307 KFYVE
+307 NFYVE

-335 EAVDNDK
+335 ETVEADK
-342 NYNIRGTIK
+342 NYKIHGTIK

-360 VANEFNNITFF
+360 VASEFNNITFF
-371 LSSKVLNLEAL
+371 LSSKVLNLETL
-382 SVGSEVILPVENID
+382 SVGSEVVLPVENVD
-396 PVKKTV
+396 SVKKTV
-402 RLKINEEE
+402 RLKISEEQ

>member
-1 MFNQSRFAAAHKNI
+1 
-15 IYNMSI
+15 MSI
-21 RTQTIEIYND
+21 ETQTIEIFD
-31 ANPLDVKTVTV
+31 ECNPLEVKTFTV
-42 PVRKGQKIYC
+42 PVRKGQKIFC
-52 HDPYVIDMM
+52 HESYALDAM
-61 KMYDK
+61 KMYDS
-66 YCGDDIMDGIMSYEG
+66 YCSGDVMTNILSYEG
-81 GNFRDVRVGV
+81 GNFRDVREGI
-91 VSSFST
+91 VSSFSA

-105 LSAKHSVSVDYN
+105 LSGKHSISVNYN
-117 SKTEDL
+117 SKNEEL

-131 VVSKSKGKIT
+131 VVSKNKGKLT
-141 GDATSKTAQLERVK
+141 GDATSKTAQLERVR
-155 QELIRQVDSPSY
+155 QELTRQVDSPSF
-167 AYAGVIKDIIFNAA
+167 AYVGVIKEIIFNAA
-181 NAFNGFVVE
+181 NTFNGFVVD

-204 VVPLNDYNELVGQT
+204 VVPLNDYNELLGQT

-240 TLKSKVLDSLI
+240 TLKAKVLDSLI
-251 ETNSTDL
+251 ETNSTEL

-275 GKCVPTLLSVSEMD
+275 DKCVPTLLSVSEMD
-289 EETETKFKNGE
+289 EETETKFKNGD

-321 TQTACKSLGWDKLK
+321 TQTACKSLGWNKLK
-335 EAVDNDK
+335 EVVDNNKD
-342 NYNIRGTIK
+342 YSIHGTIK

-360 VANEFNNITFF
+360 VASEFNNITFF
-371 LSSKVLNLEAL
+371 LSSKVLNLEVL
-382 SVGSEVILPVENID
+382 SVGSEIVLPVENID

-402 RLKINEEE
+402 RLKISEETQE

>member
-1 MFNQSRFAAAHKNI
+1 
-15 IYNMSI
+15 MSI
-21 RTQTIEIYND
+21 KTQTIEIYSD
-31 ANPLDVKTVTV
+31 ANPLDVQVFTV
-42 PVRKGQKIYC
+42 PVRKGQKIFS
-52 HDPYVIDMM
+52 HEPYALEAM

-66 YCGDDIMDGIMSYEG
+66 YCSEDVMGGIMSYEG

-91 VSSFST
+91 VSSFSA

-117 SKTEDL
+117 SKHDEM

-131 VVSKSKGKIT
+131 VVSKVKGKIT
-141 GDATSKTAQLERVK
+141 GDATSKAAQLERVK
-155 QELIRQVDSPSY
+155 QELTRQVDSPSY
-167 AYAGVIKDIIFNAA
+167 AYVGVIKDIIFNAA

-225 ASKESIVVSH
+225 ASNESIVVSH

-240 TLKSKVLDSLI
+240 TLKAKVLDSLI
-251 ETNSTDL
+251 DTKSTDL

-275 GKCVPTLLSVSEMD
+275 DKCVPTLLSVSEMD

-335 EAVDNDK
+335 ETVDNDK
-342 NYNIRGTIK
+342 NYKIHGTIK

-360 VANEFNNITFF
+360 VAPEFNNITFF
-371 LSSKVLNLEAL
+371 LSSKVLNLETL
-382 SVGSEVILPVENID
+382 VVGSEIVLPVENVD
-396 PVKKTV
+396 AVKKTV
-402 RLKINEEE
+402 RLKITEEA